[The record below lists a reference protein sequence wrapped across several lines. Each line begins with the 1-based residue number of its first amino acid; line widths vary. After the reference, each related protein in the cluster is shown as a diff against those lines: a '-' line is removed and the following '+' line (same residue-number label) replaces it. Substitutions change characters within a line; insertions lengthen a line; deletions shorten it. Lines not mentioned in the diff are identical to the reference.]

1 MNKERI
7 SEVAAL
13 LAKNL
18 EVLPRVSAQ
27 AAIEMCLRQIA
38 NEQITKDAEFVR
50 YRADL
55 CFQEAERSER
65 VWGANDSQTKDHK
78 TEAIILNIVAA
89 SLEQAR
95 SDSLLNEQIGKM
107 FKA

>member
-7 SEVAAL
+7 SEIAAL

-27 AAIEMCLRQIA
+27 AAIEMCLRQVA

-55 CFQEAERSER
+55 CFQEAQRSER
-65 VWGANDSQTKDHK
+65 IWGANDSQTKDQK
-78 TEAIILNIVAA
+78 TEAVILNIVAA
-89 SLEQAR
+89 ALEQSR
-95 SDSLLNEQIGKM
+95 SDSLLNEQISKM
-107 FKA
+107 FKS